1 MSQRLLARY
10 IGRSVLMAVLGVLLA
25 LVGLDMVF
33 AFLAELEDLGPGY
46 GWLEALRYVGL
57 TAPRRIHDMLP
68 VATLIGG
75 IVGLGQLA
83 NHSELTVMRASG
95 VPTRRIVG
103 WALRPALLLIALG
116 LVLGQ
121 YVVPAAEREAAAS
134 QSLAKGRSLESKL
147 SGYWHREGNQL
158 IHIQAARAGDSL
170 QGVTF
175 YTLDDQRRL
184 VEAMA
189 AEQAVYQQGRWRLLG
204 VSSSQWLP
212 AGVQAS
218 RAVTVPWKT
227 ALTPEFLRL
236 VTLEPE
242 HLSLTSL
249 YEYAGY
255 LARQGLRS
263 DVYFLEFWKKLLAP
277 LAVVSMVLIACS
289 FVFGPL
295 RSVPMGQRI
304 MAGVMTGLLFRYG
317 QDFSGYASLVFQFSP
332 LMAALVPVLLCL
344 GLGGYAL
351 SRAK

>member
-25 LVGLDMVF
+25 LVGLDLVF
-33 AFLAELEDLGPGY
+33 AFLAELEDVGPGY
-46 GWLEALRYVGL
+46 GWQEALRYVGL

-75 IVGLGQLA
+75 IVGLGLLA
-83 NHSELTVMRASG
+83 NHSELTVMRAAG
-95 VPTRRIVG
+95 IQTRQIVL
-103 WALRPALLLIALG
+103 WALRPALLLIVLG
-116 LVLGQ
+116 LILGQ
-121 YVVPAAEREAAAS
+121 YVVPVAEREAAVA

-147 SGYWHREGNQL
+147 SGYWHREGDQL
-158 IHIQAARAGDSL
+158 IHIQAARSGDSL

-175 YTLDDQRRL
+175 YTLDPQRRL
-184 VEAMA
+184 TVALTA
-189 AEQAVYQQGRWRLLG
+189 DQAVYRQGHWQLVG
-204 VSSSQWLP
+204 VRSSQWS
-212 AGVQAS
+212 ATGVQAAQ
-218 RAVTVPWKT
+218 AVTKPWKT

-255 LARQGLRS
+255 LARQGLRA

-289 FVFGPL
+289 FVFGSL
-295 RSVPMGQRI
+295 RTVPMGQRI

-317 QDFSGYASLVFQFSP
+317 QDFAGYASLVFQFSP

-344 GLGGYAL
+344 GVGGYAL
-351 SRAK
+351 SRVK